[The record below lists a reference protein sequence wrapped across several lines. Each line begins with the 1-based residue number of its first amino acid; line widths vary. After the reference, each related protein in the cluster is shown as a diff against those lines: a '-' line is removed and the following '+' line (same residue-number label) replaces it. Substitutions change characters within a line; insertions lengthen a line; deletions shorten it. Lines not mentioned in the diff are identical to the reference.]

1 MTDPRTRAT
10 LRDLERA
17 GMDRDRESLREA
29 EARVDE
35 ADQAWRA
42 LHTRHDADVAAR
54 REARAALTGRLDAR
68 ALARWS
74 DDDEA
79 WRRALDA
86 DRADLQRRARD
97 LADARAA
104 RDHLAQ
110 ALAARLA
117 RLQALRDAPPDDPS
131 DE

>member
-29 EARVDE
+29 EARVAE
-35 ADQAWRA
+35 ADRAWRA
-42 LHTRHDADVAAR
+42 LHTLHDANVAAR
-54 REARAALTGRLDAR
+54 HEARAAMTGTPDAR

-79 WRRALDA
+79 RRRSLDNE
-86 DRADLQRRARD
+86 RAELQRRARE
-97 LADARAA
+97 LADASAV
-104 RDHLAQ
+104 RDKLAQ

-117 RLQALRDAPPDDPS
+117 RLQALRDAPPEEPS
-131 DE
+131 DG

>member
-17 GMDRDRESLREA
+17 GMDRDRETLREA
-29 EARVDE
+29 EARVAE
-35 ADQAWRA
+35 AEGALRA

-54 REARAALTGRLDAR
+54 REARAAMTGNRDAR

-74 DDDEA
+74 EDDEA
-79 WRRALDA
+79 RRGVLAA
-86 DRADLQRRARD
+86 ARADLRRREHD
-97 LADARAA
+97 LATARAT
-104 RDHLAQ
+104 RDALAQ
-110 ALAARLA
+110 GLAARLA
-117 RLQALRDAPPDDPS
+117 RLQALRDEAPGERS